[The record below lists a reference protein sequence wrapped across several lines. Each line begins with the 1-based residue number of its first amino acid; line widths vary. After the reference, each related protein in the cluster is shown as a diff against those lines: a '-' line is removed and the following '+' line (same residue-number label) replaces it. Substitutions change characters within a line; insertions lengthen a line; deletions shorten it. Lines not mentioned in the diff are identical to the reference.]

1 MRSTTVVSLG
11 GSLIAS
17 DNGDAE
23 FLKSF
28 YSILKRRLDA
38 DASRRFILVT
48 GGGAIARENQRT
60 YLSVRGSDKARTDSQ
75 DWIGIAATKN
85 NAELVRRIFED
96 YCHNDVL
103 NDPEKLEDFDGQVL
117 LASGW
122 KPGRSTD
129 YVAVAV
135 ASRIKA
141 DKVINL
147 TNIAQVY
154 SDDPRT
160 NPAARALS
168 EISWKDYR
176 SIVGDEW
183 SPGKN
188 TPFDPVASKLA
199 QENGITVLIVKG
211 SDRESDLKNLESAL
225 DGGPFFGTT
234 IHP

>member
-17 DNGDAE
+17 DKGDAR

-48 GGGAIARENQRT
+48 GGGAIARENQRKYT
-60 YLSVRGSDKARTDSQ
+60 YVRGSDEARPDSQ

-85 NAELVRRIFED
+85 NAELIRHIFED
-96 YCHNDVL
+96 YCKAEVL
-103 NDPEKLEDFDGQVL
+103 SDPEKLDDFEGQVL
-117 LASGW
+117 TASGW

-129 YVAVAV
+129 YVAVAL

-147 TNIAQVY
+147 TNIARVY

-160 NPAARALS
+160 NPAARALD

-199 QENGITVLIVKG
+199 QKKGITVLIVKG
-211 SDRESDLKNLESAL
+211 SDQEADLKNLESAL
-225 DGGPFFGTT
+225 DGDRFFGTT